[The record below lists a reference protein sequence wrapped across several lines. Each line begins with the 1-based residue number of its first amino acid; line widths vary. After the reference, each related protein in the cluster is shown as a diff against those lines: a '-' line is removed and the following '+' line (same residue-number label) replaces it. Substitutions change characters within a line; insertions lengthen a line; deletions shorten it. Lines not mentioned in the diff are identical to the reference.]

1 LFSARLG
8 RLIAGK
14 VVYAMS
20 CLTAAPAA
28 KRKAVPVPP
37 AGLSSSSSSSH
48 SGTPTSQSTAA
59 ADNGDAGGA
68 VTVGANAKYG
78 IPCVY

>member
-8 RLIAGK
+8 RLMAGK

-20 CLTAAPAA
+20 RLAAAPAA

-37 AGLSSSSSSSH
+37 AGLSSSLSFSPSSTS
-48 SGTPTSQSTAA
+48 TSQSTAA
-59 ADNGDAGGA
+59 ADNGDTDGA
-68 VTVGANAKYG
+68 ITVGANARYG